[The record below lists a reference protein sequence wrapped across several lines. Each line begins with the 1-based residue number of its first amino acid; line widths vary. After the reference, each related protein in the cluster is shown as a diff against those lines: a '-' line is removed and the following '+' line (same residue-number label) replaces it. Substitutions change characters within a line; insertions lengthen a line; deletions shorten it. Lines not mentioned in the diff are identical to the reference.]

1 MEFSLKLYEE
11 YKDFAFYKNKLKEE
25 ITAFLSPWAYGN
37 TSTIDF
43 GGKIYKSVLINF
55 IEERYYVD
63 FITDVFMYVKVDDTT
78 NESADMDEI
87 TASTAR
93 SILVSVPASKHEI
106 HELTDDDTGTEIV
119 CIDKNNMAT

>member
-1 MEFSLKLYEE
+1 
-11 YKDFAFYKNKLKEE
+11 
-25 ITAFLSPWAYGN
+25 
-37 TSTIDF
+37 
-43 GGKIYKSVLINF
+43 
-55 IEERYYVD
+55 
-63 FITDVFMYVKVDDTT
+63 MYVKVDDTT